1 MVQTLQEF
9 KDNMFKDNRIHTD
22 KYYLFYADILAMK
35 KERYITMF
43 TKLDSVMMEAENQ
56 LSYLS
61 NQFANTSN

>member
-35 KERYITMF
+35 KNI
-43 TKLDSVMMEAENQ
+43 DSKDSE
-56 LSYLS
+56 LHK
-61 NQFANTSN
+61 QFI